1 MQAYNQAC
9 WGILDAEVQKVYW
22 KMNADTGQTEVA
34 AAYLCHGRRA
44 TSILHQPLFRLRSD
58 SLHNAHETLQGR
70 SARVAYKYKT
80 HYEAF
85 FENYELRE
93 RIKFRMLKV
102 KVINGTRTTNT
113 LPGASQAPPR
123 LP

>member
-1 MQAYNQAC
+1 
-9 WGILDAEVQKVYW
+9 
-22 KMNADTGQTEVA
+22 MNADTGQTEVA
-34 AAYLCHGRRA
+34 CAYLCHGRRA
-44 TSILHQPLFRLRSD
+44 TSYFRQPLFRLRSD

-80 HYEAF
+80 HYEAL

-102 KVINGTRTTNT
+102 KEVAHSQSLRTE
-113 LPGASQAPPR
+113 R
-123 LP
+123 